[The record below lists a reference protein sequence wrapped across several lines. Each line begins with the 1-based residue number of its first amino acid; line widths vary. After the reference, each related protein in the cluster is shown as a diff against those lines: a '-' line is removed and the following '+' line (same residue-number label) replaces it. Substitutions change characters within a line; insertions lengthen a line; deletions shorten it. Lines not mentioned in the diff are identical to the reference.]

1 VTLGQLTQH
10 HWNCLWDCS
19 SENLPELRGTVMSV
33 GGPCKQLD
41 TTFDVAP
48 DPNYEHMLASDLWS
62 IVHMEISE
70 ATPIGGPPP
79 GGGDW
84 RFIGTLNGT
93 CIANPEVEANPTVAP
108 QVPDGNGGMRNVQ
121 VGDHVVLRGAWCYDN
136 ILHGSEFQLDNKDKV
151 TKQLCVDWYCNPAF
165 QTSRGLLLVN
175 SIKTEFHPYIPSSVQ
190 LIPDPDSSWKPT
202 RQRLTLT
209 APRYEQVYDQDYVP
223 NQIAFV
229 FGLVLLD
236 TQSNDVQ
243 VEWLVPTPP
252 IDAGL
257 LPHVKPFSK
266 VTTLEAIGDVQFTST
281 TDNAGLH
288 ISASASSDDIY
299 NLSIL
304 MLDCTVGWQP
314 DLTYLSL
321 LLTKE
326 RVDLSYVLPLIGS

>member
-1 VTLGQLTQH
+1 
-10 HWNCLWDCS
+10 
-19 SENLPELRGTVMSV
+19 
-33 GGPCKQLD
+33 
-41 TTFDVAP
+41 
-48 DPNYEHMLASDLWS
+48 
-62 IVHMEISE
+62 
-70 ATPIGGPPP
+70 
-79 GGGDW
+79 
-84 RFIGTLNGT
+84 
-93 CIANPEVEANPTVAP
+93 
-108 QVPDGNGGMRNVQ
+108 
-121 VGDHVVLRGAWCYDN
+121 
-136 ILHGSEFQLDNKDKV
+136 
-151 TKQLCVDWYCNPAF
+151 
-165 QTSRGLLLVN
+165 
-175 SIKTEFHPYIPSSVQ
+175 
-190 LIPDPDSSWKPT
+190 
-202 RQRLTLT
+202 
-209 APRYEQVYDQDYVP
+209 
-223 NQIAFV
+223 
-229 FGLVLLD
+229 LD